1 MNRRQKKKQYKK
13 QYSHNPPKHK
23 LVGAEP
29 RADCGTEILPP
40 QIDIQAVAEKF
51 SKAMAQVARMVEQY
65 EQPTIEQREAP
76 IITAEALVKRRKE
89 RCGIRQWKVFKKWI
103 REGLGRQ

>member
-23 LVGAEP
+23 LVGMEP
-29 RADCGTEILPP
+29 RADCGMEILPP
-40 QIDIQAVAEKF
+40 QIDIQTVAEKF
-51 SKAMAQVARMVEQY
+51 SKAMAQY

-89 RCGIRQWKVFKKWI
+89 RCGIRQRKVFKKWI